1 LPDVG
6 VCRLKGDVIVQT
18 RTQIAI
24 AVGLMVN
31 AVLFGAGAVAVLSIP
46 ALKAHAMV
54 LLPAVIVLALA
65 LTPPIAW
72 MIAPRLRLR
81 HAQDH
86 GEPDRA

>member
-1 LPDVG
+1 M
-6 VCRLKGDVIVQT
+6 RT
-18 RTQIAI
+18 RTYIAI

-31 AVLFGAGAVAVLSIP
+31 AVLFGIGAVAVLSIP

-54 LLPAVIVLALA
+54 LLPAVIVLALV

-72 MIAPRLRLR
+72 MIAPRLR
-81 HAQDH
+81 QKYWNDH